1 VANPNKVG
9 LVIGALIGGWH
20 FVWSL
25 LVGIGWA
32 QPILDF
38 IFWAHMT
45 KPIYF
50 VKPFD
55 AVAAVA
61 LIVITAVIGYLW
73 FSRRDYLESIA
84 ASLTRAQ
91 KMGGFWQLMPSPAV
105 RESSW
110 YRMKRPSIRN
120 ILVPIDFSKLS
131 IHAIKTARQLARRFP
146 ATIHI
151 AHVRRVDYA
160 TAFSAPSP
168 PIAPFPLMTY
178 DEDAE
183 KRVLQE
189 LNGLACEHG
198 ISSAS
203 CHVVGGGPAFD
214 EICRLAQKIP
224 ADLIVMPTHGRTGL
238 KHVFLGS
245 TAERFVRHSPC
256 PVLVVRER
264 RRQSKTE
271 PRLTVKRIL
280 VPVDFSECS
289 QEGLQYAIGF
299 ANEFG
304 ARVILVHATYLG
316 YIYSS
321 EGNAIYD
328 VRGLQEA
335 ARENAE
341 RQMRELVRA
350 VKAEGIKLE
359 TAITEGSPVLDICA
373 LAKDHDV
380 DLIIISTHGLTGL
393 QHVLIG
399 SIAEKV
405 MRHASCSVL
414 VVPSHP
420 QIRAANLAK
429 MRAFASQQQPR
440 KSSRGKALTK
450 KDRKIAAHAFPEQRK
465 TNKFRESHFSR

>member
-1 VANPNKVG
+1 
-9 LVIGALIGGWH
+9 
-20 FVWSL
+20 
-25 LVGIGWA
+25 
-32 QPILDF
+32 
-38 IFWAHMT
+38 
-45 KPIYF
+45 
-50 VKPFD
+50 
-55 AVAAVA
+55 
-61 LIVITAVIGYLW
+61 
-73 FSRRDYLESIA
+73 
-84 ASLTRAQ
+84 
-91 KMGGFWQLMPSPAV
+91 
-105 RESSW
+105 
-110 YRMKRPSIRN
+110 MKRPSIRN
-120 ILVPIDFSKLS
+120 ILVPIDFSKMS
-131 IHAIKTARQLARRFP
+131 IGAIKTARQLARRFP

-178 DEDAE
+178 DQDAE

-203 CHVVGGGPAFD
+203 CHVIGGGPAFD

-245 TAERFVRHSPC
+245 TAERVVRHSPC

-264 RRQSKTE
+264 RRQSKTG

-299 ANEFG
+299 ANQFG
-304 ARVILVHATYLG
+304 ARIMLLHATYLG

-321 EGNAIYD
+321 EGTALYD
-328 VRGLQEA
+328 VRGLQNA

-341 RQMRELVRA
+341 RQMQKFVRA
-350 VKAEGIKLE
+350 AKFGCVKYE
-359 TAITEGSPVLDICA
+359 TAFTDGSPALDICA
-373 LAKDHDV
+373 FAKQHDV
-380 DLIIISTHGLTGL
+380 DLIVSSTHGLTGFE
-393 QHVLIG
+393 HVMIG

-405 MRHASCSVL
+405 VRRAPCSVL
-414 VVPSHP
+414 VVPSHL
-420 QIRAANLAK
+420 QTRIANLGEAGAHTRRTTAQK
-429 MRAFASQQQPR
+429 RQQGRQPITHTVGR
-440 KSSRGKALTK
+440 
-450 KDRKIAAHAFPEQRK
+450 
-465 TNKFRESHFSR
+465 